1 MLTGLIIVI
10 GLAFVCLL
18 IYGLLSGPRRESG
31 SIILAPSEGQV
42 RVRTRFH
49 PRIVKLYFKYRRP
62 EPPSCSPTVDEL
74 TDIKIRHQGF
84 EFKYRI
90 ESGVRTV
97 RWVAKK

>member
-1 MLTGLIIVI
+1 MLTGLIVL
-10 GLAFVCLL
+10 LAFAFMCLF
-18 IYGLLSGPRRESG
+18 IYGFMAGPRREAG
-31 SIILAPSEGQV
+31 SIILAPSEGHV

-62 EPPSCSPTVDEL
+62 EPPSCHQPVDEL
-74 TDIKIRHQGF
+74 TDVKLKHQGF